1 MTAHGRNGAR
11 RSERQSPRVWNRAKF
26 QRKARV
32 VETGLPE
39 SLAAIKAEFLALNLA
54 DRLQLL
60 LELSEQLP
68 DVPPEKLAS
77 IEWEQV
83 HECQSPVFIQVDS
96 VENEVTVYAKAPRE
110 APTTRGFA
118 SILVQGLTGSSP
130 GEVLEVPADFP
141 LQLGLQDGV
150 SSLRLRGM
158 SGMLRRIKSHV

>member
-1 MTAHGRNGAR
+1 M
-11 RSERQSPRVWNRAKF
+11 AK
-26 QRKARV
+26 AD
-32 VETGLPE
+32 LPE

-60 LELSEQLP
+60 LEFSEQLP
-68 DVPPEKLAS
+68 EVPDEKLSS

-83 HECQSPVFIQVDS
+83 HECQSPVFIHVDS
-96 VENEVTVYAKAPRE
+96 LESEVIVYAKAPRE

-118 SILVQGLTGSSP
+118 SILVQGLSGSSP
-130 GEVLEVPADFP
+130 GEVLQVPADFP

-158 SGMLRRIKSHV
+158 SGMLWRIKSHV